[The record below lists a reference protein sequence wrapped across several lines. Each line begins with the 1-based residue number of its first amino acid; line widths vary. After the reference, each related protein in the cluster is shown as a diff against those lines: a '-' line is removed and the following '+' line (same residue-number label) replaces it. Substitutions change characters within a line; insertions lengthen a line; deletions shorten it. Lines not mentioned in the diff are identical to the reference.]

1 MTNSETGPSKSHPNL
16 LKIEDK
22 NRKLKHEEAN
32 AFDDK
37 GNVIFSKG
45 GNSNS
50 VEFTPMDCYRLSH
63 STFTHNHPRGSIFSK
78 EDIVFTVHNQLE
90 EMRATQPDGGVFSLK
105 RTGIPRNT
113 FPRDYEEQYYIA
125 VGKARFKM
133 DEYVP
138 KLMNQGKI
146 TSEDANNMFSQK
158 INDEFIPWLKA
169 NAGNYGYEFTHYA
182 SGGTLNKSFK
192 DLIHKADKEPKS
204 DDMFL
209 DKDMFYLDR
218 DTNVEIEKIV
228 NEWYEKSKTL

>member
-1 MTNSETGPSKSHPNL
+1 MTNSETGPSKAHPNVIA
-16 LKIEDK
+16 IENK
-22 NRKLKHEEAN
+22 NRKLNHEEAN
-32 AFDDK
+32 AFDKD
-37 GNVIFSKG
+37 GDVILSKG
-45 GNSNS
+45 GNRNS
-50 VEFTPMDCYRLSH
+50 VGFTPMECYTIAH
-63 STFTHNHPRGSIFSK
+63 STFTHNHPSGSIFSK

-105 RTGIPRNT
+105 RTGIPRDT
-113 FPRDYEEQYYIA
+113 FPKAYEEQYYIA

-146 TSEDANNMFSQK
+146 TSEDANKMFAQK

-192 DLIHKADKEPKS
+192 DLIHKADDDPKS
-204 DDMFL
+204 
-209 DKDMFYLDR
+209 KDMVYLDR
-218 DTNVEIEKIV
+218 DTNIEIEKIV